1 VSQVQQKTLEEM
13 RQILADAKTVAVVG
27 LSDKRDRPSYGVA
40 AYLQQQGYR
49 IIPVNPNLTAVL
61 GERAYPAVTAIPT
74 EIAIDVVEI
83 FRRPEHVPPVVEEA
97 IAVGAKVVWMQQG
110 IVHEAAAQRAEE
122 AGLTVVMDACMAAVH
137 RHLRTMGKI

>member
-1 VSQVQQKTLEEM
+1 M
-13 RQILADAKTVAVVG
+13 RAILAAAKTVAVVG

-49 IIPVNPNLTAVL
+49 IIPVNPNLTEVL
-61 GERAYPAVTAIPT
+61 GERAYPAVTAIPN

-83 FRRPEHVPPVVEEA
+83 FRRPEHVPLVVEEA
-97 IAVGAKVVWMQQG
+97 IAAGAKVVWMQQG
-110 IVHEAAAQRAEE
+110 IVHEAAATRAED

-137 RHLRTMGKI
+137 RHLRAVGKI